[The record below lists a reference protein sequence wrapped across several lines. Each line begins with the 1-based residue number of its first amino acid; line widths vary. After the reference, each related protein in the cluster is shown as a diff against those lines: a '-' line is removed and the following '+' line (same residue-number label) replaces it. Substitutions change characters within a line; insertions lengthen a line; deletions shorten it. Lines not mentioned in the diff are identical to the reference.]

1 MKLYFQIMWF
11 IIISSVTQIAFARDY
26 SSRRDLRKAA
36 RHTRS
41 KRLLSHDSKVVD
53 DREHYQED
61 GEKSESSCDTPRPKS
76 KRINTKSNG
85 TGIAIKA
92 ALEAKQANDDMANAV
107 KVASDRIKHEY
118 ADKAAAAAKAA
129 EAVLAGKQ
137 QVLEQLEME
146 VREAEI
152 IVQEETQE
160 LSSAE
165 ANSQLAL
172 KAHRQAQE
180 EMKLLIAAL
189 KLSRENHD
197 SAEQVSA
204 ACQQSLID
212 KTSLLDAAQKRVG
225 VLLRQLSEAR
235 NDFAK
240 TKKAAYKALCAANEA
255 KQRIERVQG

>member
-26 SSRRDLRKAA
+26 SSRRDLRRAA
-36 RHTRS
+36 RHTRT

-53 DREHYQED
+53 DRED
-61 GEKSESSCDTPRPKS
+61 GAKSESSCDTPRPKS
-76 KRINTKSNG
+76 KRINMKSNG

-107 KVASDRIKHEY
+107 KMASDRIKHEY
-118 ADKAAAAAKAA
+118 AEKAAAAAKAA
-129 EAVLAGKQ
+129 EAVLSGKQ

-240 TKKAAYKALCAANEA
+240 TKKAAYRALCAANEA
-255 KQRIERVQG
+255 KQRIDRLQG